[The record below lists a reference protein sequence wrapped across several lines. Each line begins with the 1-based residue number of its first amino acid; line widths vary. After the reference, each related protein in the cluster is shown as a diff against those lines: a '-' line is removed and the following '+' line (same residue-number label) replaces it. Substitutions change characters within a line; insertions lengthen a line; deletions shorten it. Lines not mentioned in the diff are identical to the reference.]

1 MFFKFN
7 SVCALLLR
15 KNNKNTE
22 NPVNCFLHDDAS
34 GSTRSPQTSIII
46 KIYQMPWNG
55 FYIYL
60 SRDPNRKVML
70 LTDSRTK
77 VF

>member
-7 SVCALLLR
+7 LVCALLLR

-34 GSTRSPQTSIII
+34 GGTRTVVS
-46 KIYQMPWNG
+46 KYVL
-55 FYIYL
+55 FYSYW
-60 SRDPNRKVML
+60 SFKVYMKL
-70 LTDSRTK
+70 NFRL
-77 VF
+77 